1 MIYYNEFDPKAA
13 AWLWELIDMGMIGRG
28 IVDDRSIIDVD
39 YRDLYGFDQH
49 HFFAGIGGWS
59 YALRLAGWPDDR
71 AVWTASLPCQPF
83 SAAGKG
89 LGKADER
96 HLLPHFLEL
105 VKQCR
110 PDVIFGEQVERAIA
124 HGWLDDLQT
133 TMEAENYAIGHCVLG
148 AHSIGAAHIRQRL
161 YWVADSLSYQREQQ
175 PNERPT
181 RLLGTSIQSEECVSR
196 LSDIRTTSDGRMG
209 DAEHNGRI
217 TCEKPGS
224 TIPASKARGQEGSDI
239 PCEFAGTSRS
249 GSAANLSGC
258 EERQGIDW
266 LYCRDGKYRPIESGI
281 KPLVDGVPRGMVHSS
296 DPSNTQEARVVRL
309 KGYGNAI
316 VPQVAAEFINAYCSI

>member
-1 MIYYNEFDPKAA
+1 MGKGN
-13 AWLWELIDMGMIGRG
+13 DMEMIGRG
-28 IVDDRSIIDVD
+28 IVDERSIIDVD

-59 YALRLAGWPDDR
+59 YALRLGGWPDDKP
-71 AVWTASLPCQPF
+71 VWTASLPCQPF

-105 VKQCR
+105 VRKCR

-161 YWVADSLSYQREQQ
+161 YWVADSEDRRREQQ
-175 PNERPT
+175 QNVPATGIQRTANGAGKLFERT
-181 RLLGTSIQSEECVSR
+181 GTLCATSCGR
-196 LSDIRTTSDGRMG
+196 LSDSQGIRRVMVDTENNRQANAQSNPL
-209 DAEHNGRI
+209 AN
-217 TCEKPGS
+217 P
-224 TIPASKARGQEGSDI
+224 SDI
-239 PCEFAGTSRS
+239 IVWIE
-249 GSAANLSGC
+249 
-258 EERQGIDW
+258 
-266 LYCRDGKYRPIESGI
+266 CRDGKLRPIEPGI
-281 KPLVDGVPRGMVHSS
+281 LPLAHGVPRGMVHSS
-296 DPSNTQEARVVRL
+296 DPNASQEARKMRL
-309 KGYGNAI
+309 HGYGNAI